1 MPRGA
6 PIVHLQL
13 NLPDGSEPVVYGF
26 LTSPEGQ
33 TLAGSVIP
41 QPSGPQLIGVT
52 KVNPQPGRWTF
63 TATGPSPVGGTAVS
77 VPFTGSVSLQPFPIK
92 VSGVPDSR
100 RSTIP
105 AGGSTSGS
113 VKVTNTGNT
122 DLQLFLDPRLVRRQL
137 YSLTPISQATGVTL
151 PLSLDVAPPE
161 FLVPTQTNLLLASA
175 QGSAPLTVDWGFGD
189 PDLLMASH
197 GNNATG
203 AFAQSEVTN
212 GIWSITP
219 SLTGP
224 IAPAGET
231 GTVDT
236 GHGRTDPGVRHAR
249 SARPRVI
256 RCCSTS
262 TRPPIRASRST
273 LAAGQSTTIPVTF
286 TASGRRGSVV
296 SGDLFVDDYQFNTR
310 PVQRAG
316 RHPLPLPGR
325 SLGRPSTAGSTR
337 SARATCP
344 SATGSGAI
352 GWAISAD
359 RSALHRA

>member
-1 MPRGA
+1 MSPSSLQLAPGQTGFVHVSLQTPQAPGDYSRDLVIGDSSGNTSVVPIVSRSLVPLRGGSGNFAGSFTGGNGDGFPADEETFAFNVPRGA

-63 TATGPSPVGGTAVS
+63 TAVVQNPVGGNAVS

-113 VKVTNTGNT
+113 VEVTNTGNT
-122 DLQLFLDPRLVRRQL
+122 DLQLFLDPRLVQRQL
-137 YSLTPISQATGVTL
+137 YSLTPISQATDVTL
-151 PLSLDVAPPE
+151 PLSLDAAPPE

-189 PDLLMASH
+189 PDLSMASH

-203 AFAQSEVTN
+203 AFAAS
-212 GIWSITP
+212 P
-219 SLTGP
+219 SDQRDLVDH
-224 IAPAGET
+224 AG
-231 GTVDT
+231 
-236 GHGRTDPGVRHAR
+236 
-249 SARPRVI
+249 
-256 RCCSTS
+256 
-262 TRPPIRASRST
+262 
-273 LAAGQSTTIPVTF
+273 
-286 TASGRRGSVV
+286 
-296 SGDLFVDDYQFNTR
+296 
-310 PVQRAG
+310 
-316 RHPLPLPGR
+316 
-325 SLGRPSTAGSTR
+325 
-337 SARATCP
+337 
-344 SATGSGAI
+344 
-352 GWAISAD
+352 AD
-359 RSALHRA
+359 RSDRARR